1 MYSFPVRHCSFY
13 SNHSKSRQVGSTK
26 TNSLQR
32 IALGVTQNVGQKLQ
46 KIYSTGQIYRLSYKC
61 MSLVAKVVKTIE
73 GHKLLKSGDSVLAAL
88 SGGPDSVALLHVL
101 TKLRNK
107 YKLKLYAIYINHQIR
122 TKAALKEDKF
132 CRNLCADWK
141 VEYRC
146 VAQNIPKLSKILR
159 KGIEE
164 TARDFRY
171 EQFDVIAQ
179 ELGCNKIA
187 LGHHIDDR
195 VETVL
200 FRILRGTGRTGLQGM
215 PIQRGKYIRPLF
227 DVAKVDILKYLR
239 KNKIRFCVDQSNT
252 KVDYTR
258 NFIRN
263 QILPLVRR
271 KINSN
276 VETAIL
282 NLIDNVADEEN
293 FLEQIVEQSYK
304 DCVSRTPA
312 GKLVLALN
320 KFNGYDLWVKRR
332 LVRRCIVNI
341 SGTKTYPD
349 KVTVDRVLEVINGE
363 KAAAALPNKIRC
375 QKKNGELY
383 IFRVQKQSFSK
394 ELNLSGQTSIGTN
407 GYTFKTGILHSRI
420 EIGDRTRQSSKVI
433 VDFDKLSPPLLVRN
447 IATGDKFQPLGL
459 AGTKK
464 VGDYLTDRKVNVL
477 VRDEI
482 PVVTD
487 SKGIIWLA
495 GYEIDERV
503 KIDSNTKRALKIE
516 YASGCQTKADP
527 V

>member
-1 MYSFPVRHCSFY
+1 M
-13 SNHSKSRQVGSTK
+13 
-26 TNSLQR
+26 
-32 IALGVTQNVGQKLQ
+32 
-46 KIYSTGQIYRLSYKC
+46 
-61 MSLVAKVVKTIE
+61 KTIE
-73 GHKLLKSGDSVLAAL
+73 EDKLLASGDAVLVAL

-101 TKLRNK
+101 TKLRK
-107 YKLKLYAIYINHQIR
+107 RFKLRLYSVYINHQIR
-122 TKAALKEDKF
+122 PRAALKEEKF
-132 CRNLCADWK
+132 CRELCASWK
-141 VEYRC
+141 VAYRS
-146 VAQNIPKLSKILR
+146 VAQNIPKLSKSLR

-171 EQFDVIAQ
+171 EQFDMFAQ

-200 FRILRGTGRTGLQGM
+200 FRILRGSGRTGLQGI
-215 PIQRGKYIRPLF
+215 PVQRGKYIRPLF
-227 DVAKVDILKYLR
+227 DVSKDDILNYLR
-239 KNKIRFCVDQSNT
+239 KNKIRYCVDQSNA

-263 QILPLVRR
+263 QILPLVRQ

-282 NLIDNVADEEN
+282 NLIDNVADEEI
-293 FLEQIVEQSYK
+293 FLEEIVEESYK

-312 GKLVLALN
+312 AKLVLALN
-320 KFNGYDLWVKRR
+320 KFNGYDLWVQRR

-349 KVTVDRVLEVINGE
+349 KVTVDRVLEITLGE
-363 KAAAALPNKIRC
+363 KTAATLPNKVRC
-375 QKKNGELY
+375 QKKNGGLY
-383 IFRVQKQSFSK
+383 IFRVQKQGFSR
-394 ELNLSGQTSIGTN
+394 ELNLTGQTDIGIN
-407 GYTFKTGILHSRI
+407 GYTFNTGILNGRI
-420 EIGDRTRQSSKVI
+420 EVEDRTRQSSKVI
-433 VDFDKLSPPLLVRN
+433 VDFDKLTPPLLVRN
-447 IATGDKFQPLGL
+447 ILTGDKFQPLGL
-459 AGTKK
+459 TGTKK

-482 PVVTD
+482 PVVAD
-487 SKGIIWLA
+487 AKGIIWLA

-516 YASGCQTKADP
+516 YAPGGQTDSNP

>member
-1 MYSFPVRHCSFY
+1 MSFVE
-13 SNHSKSRQVGSTK
+13 
-26 TNSLQR
+26 
-32 IALGVTQNVGQKLQ
+32 
-46 KIYSTGQIYRLSYKC
+46 
-61 MSLVAKVVKTIE
+61 KVIETIE
-73 GHKLLKSGDSVLAAL
+73 EHKLLVSGDTVLVAL
-88 SGGPDSVALLHVL
+88 SGGPDSVALLHIL
-101 TKLRNK
+101 TKLRK
-107 YKLKLYAIYINHQIR
+107 RFKLRLYAVYINHQIR
-122 TKAALKEDKF
+122 PKAALKEEKF
-132 CRNLCADWK
+132 CRKLCGNWK
-141 VEYRC
+141 VAYRS
-146 VAQNIPKLSKILR
+146 VAQNIPRLSQSLGQ
-159 KGIEE
+159 GIEE
-164 TARDFRY
+164 TSRDFRY
-171 EQFDVIAQ
+171 EQFDLIAQ

-200 FRILRGTGRTGLQGM
+200 FRVLRGTGRTGLQGM
-215 PIQRGKYIRPLF
+215 PIQRGNYIRPLF
-227 DVAKVDILKYLR
+227 DVSKSDILSYLR
-239 KNKIRFCVDQSNT
+239 KNKIRYCVDLSNA

-263 QILPLVRR
+263 KILPLVRQ
-271 KINSN
+271 KINSK

-282 NLIDNVADEEN
+282 NLIDNVADEEI
-293 FLEQIVEQSYK
+293 FLEQIVEESYK

-320 KFNGYDLWVKRR
+320 KFNGYDLWVQRR

-349 KVTVDRVLEVINGE
+349 KVTVDRVLKITQGE
-363 KAAAALPNKIRC
+363 KTAATLPNKIGC
-375 QKKNGELY
+375 LKKNGGLY
-383 IFRVQKQSFSK
+383 IFGVQKQGFSK
-394 ELNLSGQTSIGTN
+394 ELNLSGQTDIGIN
-407 GYTFKTGILHSRI
+407 GYTFNTGFLNGRV
-420 EIGDRTRQSSKVI
+420 EVDNLTRQSSKVI

-477 VRDEI
+477 IRNEI
-482 PVVTD
+482 PVVAD

-503 KIDSNTKRALKIE
+503 KIDPNTKRALKIE
-516 YASGCQTKADP
+516 FASGRQTEADP